1 MCVCF
6 LSFYF
11 GFVVCL
17 FVSWFPKE
25 KEREGMGLD
34 EWKSGE
40 DLGEE
45 GGKNVIRAYIK
56 NHLQFL

>member
-1 MCVCF
+1 MCF

-11 GFVVCL
+11 VFLVCL
-17 FVSWFPKE
+17 FVSLFSKE

-34 EWKSGE
+34 GWKGGE

-45 GGKNVIRAYIK
+45 GGKMLSDHI
-56 NHLQFL
+56 